1 MFDTVLVANRGE
13 IAVRVIRTL
22 RALGI
27 RSVAVFSD
35 ADADALHVREADTA
49 VRIGPA
55 AAAESYLSAERLLA
69 AAARTG
75 ARAVHP
81 GYGFLAENAAFARA
95 CADAGL
101 VFIGPPAG
109 AIELMGD
116 KIRAKET
123 VRAAGVPVVPGSSG
137 SGLSDDELAAAAREI
152 GMPVLLKPSAGGGG
166 KGMRLVRDAAL
177 LGEEIAAAR
186 REARGSFGD
195 DTLLVERWV
204 DRPRHIE
211 IQVLADG
218 HGNVI
223 HLGERECSLQRR
235 HQKIIEEAPS
245 VLLDEATRA
254 AMGAAAVQ
262 AARSCGY
269 TGAGTVEFI
278 VPGNDPSSYYFME
291 MNTRLQVEHPVTE
304 LITGL
309 DLVEWQ
315 VRVAAGERLG
325 LAQEDVTLTG
335 HAVEARICAET
346 ARVSGDRVDFLP
358 SAGTVLA
365 LREPAGEGVRV
376 DSGLVEGV
384 EVGTSYDPM
393 LAKVI
398 AHGPDRAT
406 ALRRL
411 RAALADT
418 AVLGVDTNVGFLR
431 RLLGHPAVAAGELDT
446 GLVDRDAAALVPA
459 EVPEEV
465 YVAGALR
472 AQAELFPSPA
482 PSRNGGQAPRPPAGW
497 VDPFSVPTGWR
508 LGGEPAWTPHHFRV
522 PGHTPTTVRVRGDAS
537 EAEFLL
543 TPAGEAGSAD
553 AGTAPGVAH
562 APAASNGA
570 QPTAATQTTTP
581 AGAAQTPAAGTQPTA
596 TTRTTT
602 PGSAAQTPTAAD
614 DTQPTATTQTTTPG
628 GAAQTPTAADDT
640 QPLPAGAARTT
651 PPGAQLPASRE
662 PEGFPPATPG
672 SAKPGP
678 AQVTKATAPAAQA
691 QPVGPRSAKLLPSR
705 GPGGAAPAWG
715 PGGAAPVWGP
725 GGAAPVWGSG
735 GLPPVSGRGG
745 AGEHLTLQLDGTTR
759 TLTVAHAPDGGV
771 WLAHSGDVWHL
782 VPHDPV
788 EAALGG
794 SGSAAH
800 AGALTAPMPGTV
812 TVVKAAVGDEVEA
825 GQSLLVVEA
834 MKMEHVIA
842 APHAGTV
849 TELDVTAGS
858 TVAMDQV
865 LAVVAP
871 REEA

>member
-1 MFDTVLVANRGE
+1 MFETVLVANRGE

-35 ADADALHVREADTA
+35 ADADARHVREADAA
-49 VRIGPA
+49 VRIGPPA
-55 AAAESYLSAERLLA
+55 ATESYLSVERLLD

-75 ARAVHP
+75 AQAVHP

-123 VRAAGVPVVPGSSG
+123 VQAAGVPVVPGSSG
-137 SGLSDDELAAAAREI
+137 SGLTDAELADAAHAI

-195 DTLLVERWV
+195 DTLLVERWI

-218 HGNVI
+218 HGGVV

-254 AMGAAAVQ
+254 AMGEAAVQ

-278 VPGNDPSSYYFME
+278 VPGGDPSAYYFME

-315 VRVAAGERLG
+315 IRVAAGELLG
-325 LAQEDVTLTG
+325 FAQEDVTLTG
-335 HAVEARICAET
+335 HAVEARVCAET

-376 DSGLVEGV
+376 DSGLMAGA

-393 LAKVI
+393 LAKIV

-411 RAALADT
+411 RAALAET
-418 AVLGVDTNVGFLR
+418 VVLGVDTNVGFLR
-431 RLLGHPAVAAGELDT
+431 RLLAHPDVVSGTLDT
-446 GLVDRDAAALVPA
+446 GLVDRDAATLVPA

-465 YVAGALR
+465 YVAGGLLR
-472 AQAELFPSPA
+472 QQGLS
-482 PSRNGGQAPRPPAGW
+482 GGQAPRPPAEW
-497 VDPFSVPTGWR
+497 VDPFSVPNGWR
-508 LGGEPAWTPHHFRV
+508 LGGEAAWTPHHLRA
-522 PGHTPTTVRVRGDAS
+522 PGHVPVTVRVRGDADG
-537 EAEFLL
+537 AEFLL
-543 TPAGEAGSAD
+543 APSDETVPAV
-553 AGTAPGVAH
+553 PG
-562 APAASNGA
+562 
-570 QPTAATQTTTP
+570 
-581 AGAAQTPAAGTQPTA
+581 
-596 TTRTTT
+596 
-602 PGSAAQTPTAAD
+602 
-614 DTQPTATTQTTTPG
+614 
-628 GAAQTPTAADDT
+628 
-640 QPLPAGAARTT
+640 
-651 PPGAQLPASRE
+651 
-662 PEGFPPATPG
+662 
-672 SAKPGP
+672 
-678 AQVTKATAPAAQA
+678 
-691 QPVGPRSAKLLPSR
+691 SAKLLPSR
-705 GPGGAAPAWG
+705 G
-715 PGGAAPVWGP
+715 
-725 GGAAPVWGSG
+725 
-735 GLPPVSGRGG
+735 
-745 AGEHLTLQLDGTTR
+745 AGEQTTLQLDGLTHPFAVTT
-759 TLTVAHAPDGGV
+759 TPQGI
-771 WLAHSGDVWHL
+771 WLSRRGDTWHL
-782 VPHDPV
+782 LTHDPV
-788 EAALGG
+788 DVGG
-794 SGSAAH
+794 GGAGAH
-800 AGALTAPMPGTV
+800 AGTLTAPMPGTV

-849 TELDVTAGS
+849 TELDVTPGS

-865 LAVVAP
+865 LAVVTPVVTPAAP
-871 REEA
+871 LEES

>member
-35 ADADALHVREADTA
+35 ADADARHVREADTA

-55 AAAESYLSAERLLA
+55 AAAESYLSVPRLLA
-69 AAARTG
+69 AAERSG
-75 ARAVHP
+75 AQAVHP

-95 CADAGL
+95 CTDAGL
-101 VFIGPPAG
+101 AFIGPPAE
-109 AIELMGD
+109 AIQLMGD

-137 SGLSDDELAAAAREI
+137 SGLTDAELAASAREI

-166 KGMRLVRDAAL
+166 KGMRLVRDASL

-245 VLLDEATRA
+245 PFLDEATRA
-254 AMGAAAVQ
+254 AMGEAAVQ

-278 VPGNDPSSYYFME
+278 VPGDDPASYYFME

-325 LAQEDVTLTG
+325 PAQGDVTLTG

-346 ARVSGDRVDFLP
+346 ARPTADGRVDFLP
-358 SAGTVLA
+358 SAGRVLA
-365 LREPAGEGVRV
+365 LGEPVGEGVRV
-376 DSGLVEGV
+376 DSGLAEGT

-398 AHGPDRAT
+398 AYGPDRPT

-411 RAALADT
+411 RAALAET
-418 AVLGVDTNVGFLR
+418 TVLGVDTNAGFLR
-431 RLLGHPAVAAGELDT
+431 RLLAHPSVVSGALDT
-446 GLVDRDAAALVPA
+446 GLVDRDAASLVRTS
-459 EVPEEV
+459 VPDEV
-465 YVAGALR
+465 YAAAALLRQAALEPSALPAG
-472 AQAELFPSPA
+472 
-482 PSRNGGQAPRPPAGW
+482 GW
-497 VDPFSVPTGWR
+497 VDPFSLPTGWR
-508 LGGEPAWTPHHFRV
+508 LGGEPAWTVHHLRI
-522 PGHTPTTVRVRGDAS
+522 PGQDPVAVEVR
-537 EAEFLL
+537 
-543 TPAGEAGSAD
+543 
-553 AGTAPGVAH
+553 
-562 APAASNGA
+562 
-570 QPTAATQTTTP
+570 
-581 AGAAQTPAAGTQPTA
+581 
-596 TTRTTT
+596 
-602 PGSAAQTPTAAD
+602 
-614 DTQPTATTQTTTPG
+614 G
-628 GAAQTPTAADDT
+628 GAAKAEARLPGAAGGAPAT
-640 QPLPAGAARTT
+640 QLAGTGPLPAGAEPL
-651 PPGAQLPASRE
+651 PP
-662 PEGFPPATPG
+662 
-672 SAKPGP
+672 
-678 AQVTKATAPAAQA
+678 
-691 QPVGPRSAKLLPSR
+691 R
-705 GPGGAAPAWG
+705 GPGGLPSVPGREAVGEQNPAHPTRIVTLTPTTLTLELNGLTHTFTHATG
-715 PGGAAPVWGP
+715 PEGTWLGRDGDAWHVQDHDPAGA
-725 GGAAPVWGSG
+725 
-735 GLPPVSGRGG
+735 RGG
-745 AGEHLTLQLDGTTR
+745 AG
-759 TLTVAHAPDGGV
+759 
-771 WLAHSGDVWHL
+771 
-782 VPHDPV
+782 
-788 EAALGG
+788 
-794 SGSAAH
+794 AAH

-812 TVVKAAVGDEVEA
+812 TVVKAAVGDVVTA

-834 MKMEHVIA
+834 MKMEHVIS
-842 APHAGTV
+842 APHDGTV
-849 TELDVTAGS
+849 TELDVTAGA

-865 LAVVAP
+865 LAVVTPADAP
-871 REEA
+871 QEES